1 MKRKQSSLK
10 FIRGGGPRWL
20 IFASLDLMRPT
31 LLIHIASAVVSCD
44 LPPPP
49 VVTYYDRNGDGI
61 VDFELHHHLRSDDTD
76 YALCDTQFR
85 GRYDLKINYNPF
97 NPREET
103 DRPVPTGVKVTPGQP
118 PNPP

>member
-1 MKRKQSSLK
+1 M
-10 FIRGGGPRWL
+10 IL
-20 IFASLDLMRPT
+20 IAA
-31 LLIHIASAVVSCD
+31 IAVTSCD

-61 VDFELHHHLRSDDTD
+61 VDFELHHHPNSSDTD

-97 NPREET
+97 NPRERI
-103 DRPVPTGVKVTPGQP
+103 DRPVPTGVKITPGQP
-118 PNPP
+118 PIPP